1 MRYIPNT
8 EEDLG
13 RMLEAIGVQSIDD
26 LFAQIPEELR
36 LNRPLDLPPALAEP
50 ELMRHLG
57 ELAGS
62 NRDATRTLSFLG
74 AGVYHHASPT
84 AVDSLV
90 RRGEFFTAYTPYQP
104 ELAQGTLQTIFEFQ
118 TMVAELLGTE
128 IANAS
133 LYDGSTGTAEAILM
147 ARRVTRRDV
156 AVVSTAVHPEYRE
169 VVRTYLQG
177 IGDPEG
183 ADPTVRDLREVGF
196 TAAGT
201 TDLAALEAT
210 LDDQTAAV
218 VVQHPNFFGC
228 LEDLDAIAAL
238 AHARGAL
245 LVVVNT
251 DPSAFGVLEAP
262 GAYDADI
269 VVAEGQALGVPMSYG
284 GPHVGLFGTR
294 SKFVRQVPG
303 RLCGQ
308 TVDVDGQ
315 TGYVL
320 TLTTRE
326 QHIRREKATS
336 NICTNQGLVALQVC
350 IYLSLMGPAGLERVA
365 RTGAA
370 HAHRFRERVA
380 ALPGFGELFPGSSIY
395 HEVAV
400 RTPGPATQVVER
412 LLAEG
417 IAAGVPLSRFYAG
430 MEHGLLVNFTELHSE
445 ADVERLLAALARM

>member
-13 RMLEAIGVQSIDD
+13 RMLQVIGVASIDD

-36 LNRPLDLPPALAEP
+36 LGRDLDLPPPLAEP
-50 ELMRHLG
+50 QLMAHLG
-57 ELAGS
+57 ELAS
-62 NRDATRTLSFLG
+62 RNRDATRVRSFLG
-74 AGVYHHASPT
+74 AGVYRHVAPT
-84 AVDSLV
+84 AVDALV

-104 ELAQGTLQTIFEFQ
+104 ELAQGTLQAIFEFQ

-128 IANAS
+128 VANAS
-133 LYDGSTGTAEAILM
+133 LYDGSTATAEAILM

-156 AVVSTAVHPEYRE
+156 TVVAQTVHPEYRQ
-169 VVRTYLQG
+169 VAHTYLEG
-177 IGDPEG
+177 IGEAG
-183 ADPTVRDLREVGF
+183 TGDLVEVGF
-196 TAAGT
+196 AGGT
-201 TDLAALEAT
+201 TDLAVLAEAI
-210 LDDQTAAV
+210 DGRTAAV

-228 LEDLDAIAAL
+228 LEDLDAIAKL
-238 AHARGAL
+238 AHDKGAL

-251 DPSAFGVLEAP
+251 DPTAFGLLEAP

-269 VVAEGQALGVPMSYG
+269 VVAEGQALGVPLSFG

-294 SKFVRQVPG
+294 TKFVRQVPG

-308 TVDVDGQ
+308 TVDVDGKR
-315 TGYVL
+315 GYVL

-350 IYLSLMGPAGLERVA
+350 IYLSLMGPRGLERVA
-365 RTGAA
+365 RTSLA
-370 HAHRFRERVA
+370 HAHRFRAAVA
-380 ALPGFGELFPGSSIY
+380 KMPGYGLLFPDAAIY

-400 RTPGPATQVVER
+400 RTPIPAVDLVER
-412 LLAEG
+412 LMTKD
-417 IAAGVPLSRFYAG
+417 IAAGVPLGQFYPG
-430 MEHGLLVNFTELHSE
+430 MENALLVNFTEVHSE
-445 ADVERLLAALARM
+445 ADVEALLAALP